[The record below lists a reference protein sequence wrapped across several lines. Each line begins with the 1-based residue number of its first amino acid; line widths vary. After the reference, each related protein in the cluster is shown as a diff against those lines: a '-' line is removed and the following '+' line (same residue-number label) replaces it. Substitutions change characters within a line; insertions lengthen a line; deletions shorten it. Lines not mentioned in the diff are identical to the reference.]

1 MSNGNHISNIRENE
15 ISDDL
20 DIDANSTIIP
30 NVIDIVQLHTLRRKF
45 LKNALLGYLNIN
57 HLKNKIVDLRPIVQD
72 LDFTFLAIAE
82 TKLNDTLKSAQF
94 RIDDYYCPEEFRR
107 DRTYNTGGGLLLYIR
122 KGIPCKRIR
131 KLETDK
137 IETVVVEVSIG
148 KQKWGVIS
156 IYRNEDVTVDIFLN
170 ELSKSVD
177 SLLTTHANIIIM
189 GDININSLVK
199 DSRGFKNLQTFC
211 DTYDLT
217 NLVKI
222 ATCFQADTPTS
233 LDLILTNKSKS
244 FIKTQS
250 VTTGLSD
257 HHSMVTTMFRSHVTR
272 LSPIEIKYRSFRN
285 FDENSF
291 LSELQSSLDILD
303 YSNGEAFTT
312 FFECFENVADKHAPL
327 KTVKLRGNNAPFIT
341 PQFRKEIRYRSKL
354 RNIARRMKTPE
365 NIRAYHK
372 QRNKCTKMKRENI
385 ATYFKKASREGG
397 SKLYQAIKPFVT
409 NKGTHGNEEYI
420 LEENGQ
426 LVKDPQ
432 QVATIFNEYYTN
444 IVEIST
450 GNPPVNIPL
459 SDNNDIIA
467 DILSYYSNH
476 SSVKAIKAKHAGK
489 SFNIPPATEESIEE
503 IIDKLNPKKATG
515 IDNCPAKLV
524 KLSKDVIK
532 KPLTKV
538 INLSIESSKFPKL
551 MKYGKILPKYKN
563 PPDGSRLYKTD
574 HRPITVLTIFSKI
587 EERYIF
593 NSLIEFTNSILSDKV
608 SAYRKG
614 YSSQHVV
621 LKLTEEWRTYLDKN
635 ETVGAIL
642 MDLSKAFDCLPHE
655 LLIAKLAAYGVER
668 KTLELFYSYLKE
680 RKQSVSI
687 KGKLSMFLEI
697 LAGVPQG
704 SILGPIL
711 FNIFINDFMEI
722 FEKADIYNFADD
734 NTLSAHSR
742 TTDEVVN
749 CLEKESNTATNWF
762 IENHM
767 IANPGKFKGILIKKD
782 GSDITGIPL
791 LINNKSVNSSSEVT
805 LLGLTIDDKLN
816 FHKHISELC
825 RKAASSLNA
834 LKRFQKYISA
844 DDRKLVVHAYVLSY
858 FNYCPMVW
866 HFCGKGDIHKIE
878 KIHERAIRFMT
889 NDYNTDYA
897 QLLETENE
905 CTLYLKRV
913 KIIAQEVFKSINGL
927 NPGYARDIL
936 RDTPST
942 YPTRRPLDLYV
953 PKVNQITFGYR
964 SYTYEAPTLWNSL
977 PLDIRKS
984 ENFYTFKKLLGSWN
998 GPSCRCN
1005 YCNFNITEDEI

>member
-1 MSNGNHISNIRENE
+1 M
-15 ISDDL
+15 
-20 DIDANSTIIP
+20 P
-30 NVIDIVQLHTLRRKF
+30 NVIDIDQLQTLRRKF
-45 LKNALLGYLNIN
+45 LKNALIGYLNIN
-57 HLKNKIVDLRPIVQD
+57 YLKNKIVDLRPIVQD

-82 TKLNDTLKSAQF
+82 TKLNNVLKSAQF
-94 RIDDYYCPEEFRR
+94 RIDGYYCPDEFRR
-107 DRTYNTGGGLLLYIR
+107 DRTYNSGGGLLVYVR

-131 KLETDK
+131 KLENDE
-137 IETVVVEVSIG
+137 IETVVVEVGIG
-148 KQKWGVIS
+148 KKKWGVIS
-156 IYRNEDVTVDIFLN
+156 IYRNEDVTVNTFLDI
-170 ELSKSVD
+170 LSRSLD
-177 SLLTTHANIIIM
+177 SLLNTHENIIII
-189 GDININSLVK
+189 GDININSLIK
-199 DSRGFKNLQTFC
+199 DSSGFKKLKTFC
-211 DTYDLT
+211 DTFDLV

-222 ATCFQADTPTS
+222 ATCFQADIPTS
-233 LDLILTNKSKS
+233 LDLILTNKSRS

-257 HHSMVTTMFRSHVTR
+257 HHSMVTTMFRSYVTK

-285 FDENSF
+285 FDENLF
-291 LSELQSSLDILD
+291 LTELRNAVDNLD
-303 YSNGEAFTT
+303 YSQNEAFTT
-312 FFECFENVADKHAPL
+312 FFECFENVADKHVPL

-354 RNIARRMKTPE
+354 RNLARKNKTPE

-372 QRNKCTKMKRENI
+372 QRNKCTQMKRENT
-385 ATYFKKASREGG
+385 ATYFKKASEEGG
-397 SKLYQAIKPFVT
+397 SKLFKTIKPFIT

-459 SDNNDIIA
+459 SDNNDIID
-467 DILSYYSNH
+467 DILSYYSDH
-476 SSVKAIKAKHAGK
+476 SSVKAIKAKHAGN
-489 SFNIPPATEESIEE
+489 SFNITPAMEKDIEE
-503 IIDKLNPKKATG
+503 IIDKLDPKKSMG
-515 IDNCPAKLV
+515 IDNIPSKLV
-524 KLSKDVIK
+524 KLSKDIIK
-532 KPLTKV
+532 KPLTKA
-538 INLSIESSKFPKL
+538 INLSIESSKFPNL
-551 MKYGKILPKYKN
+551 MKYGRISPIYKN

-593 NSLIEFTNSILSDKV
+593 NSMIEFTNSILSDKV

-621 LKLTEEWRTYLDKN
+621 LKLTEQWRTHLDKN
-635 ETVGAIL
+635 ERVGALL

-668 KTLELFYSYLKE
+668 KTLDLLYSYLKE
-680 RKQSVSI
+680 RKQSVKI
-687 KGKLSMFLEI
+687 KGKLSMFLQI
-697 LAGVPQG
+697 VAGVPQG

-711 FNIFINDFMEI
+711 FNIFINDFVEI
-722 FEKADIYNFADD
+722 FEKADILNFADD

-742 TTDEVVN
+742 TTIGVVK
-749 CLEKESNTATNWF
+749 CLEEESDKAINWF
-762 IENHM
+762 TENHM
-767 IANPGKFKGILIKKD
+767 IANPGKFKAILIRKD
-782 GSDITGIPL
+782 GSDTAGIPL
-791 LINNKSVNSSSEVT
+791 LINNMSINSSSEVT
-805 LLGLTIDDKLN
+805 LLGLTIDNKLT

-834 LKRFQKYISA
+834 LKRFKKFISA
-844 DDRKLVVHAYVLSY
+844 DDRKLVVNAYVLSY

-866 HFCGKGDIHKIE
+866 HFCGKGDTHKIE

-889 NDYNTDYA
+889 NDYNSDYA
-897 QLLETENE
+897 QLLEDKNE

-913 KIIAQEVFKSINGL
+913 KLIAQEVFKSINGL
-927 NPGYARDIL
+927 NPGYAREIL
-936 RDTPST
+936 RDRPST
-942 YPTRRPLDLYV
+942 YPTRRLDLYV

-964 SYTYEAPTLWNSL
+964 SYTYEAPTIWNSL

-984 ENFYTFKKLLGSWN
+984 ENFYMFKKLLGSWN

-1005 YCNFNITEDEI
+1005 YCKFNITEDEI